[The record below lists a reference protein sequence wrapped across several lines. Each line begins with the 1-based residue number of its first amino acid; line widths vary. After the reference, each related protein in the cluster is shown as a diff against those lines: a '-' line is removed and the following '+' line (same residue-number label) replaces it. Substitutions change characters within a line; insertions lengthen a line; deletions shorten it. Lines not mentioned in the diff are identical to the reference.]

1 MAERIVDVR
10 DLRYQTGSRYLL
22 KDIHWQID
30 KGENWLLFGLNGCGK
45 TTLLSIIAGYR
56 GFLQGEVA
64 VFGQAKLDLNERRR
78 IAFVSSS
85 FFDKF
90 YREEAVL
97 DIVLSGKFG
106 TLGIGNRVEDQ
117 DILKAKRLLSAF
129 QVGLMVNKPYHQ
141 LSKGERQ
148 NVLLARAMMGEPSL
162 FILDEPCSG
171 LDIAARAEVLAGI
184 GRLARDPAKTVIYV
198 THYADEILEDF
209 EHTLLMKNGR
219 ISHKGATKTLL
230 TASVLSEF
238 MERPLTCAWTDGHF
252 QVDFR

>member
-1 MAERIVDVR
+1 MAERIVDVKA
-10 DLRYQTGSRYLL
+10 LSYQVGSRYLL
-22 KDIHWQID
+22 KDIHWQVD
-30 KGENWLLFGLNGCGK
+30 QGENWLLFGLNGCGK

-64 VFGQAKLDLNERRR
+64 VFGQAKPDLRERRR

-85 FFDKF
+85 FFDKL
-90 YREEAVL
+90 YRQEAVL

-106 TLGIGNRVEDQ
+106 TLGIDYRIEDR
-117 DILKAKRLLSAF
+117 DILKAKQLLSAF
-129 QVGLMVNKPYHQ
+129 HVGQMVNKPYHQ

-148 NVLLARAMMGEPSL
+148 NVLLARAMMGDPSL

-184 GRLARDPAKTVIYV
+184 SRLTQDRAKTVVYV
-198 THYADEILEDF
+198 THYADEILEGF
-209 EHTLLMKNGR
+209 EQTLLMKNGR
-219 ISHKGATKTLL
+219 ISHQGATKALL
-230 TASVLSEF
+230 TAPILSAF
-238 MERPLTCAWTDGHF
+238 MGRPLTCAWIDGHF